1 MPMEFLPPLPFE
13 IGYYGRLATLL
24 LAAVILAEIGQRF
37 LSLPRIT
44 GYVSAG
50 LLLGPSLLAWI
61 PAAEAAT
68 LRPIAMLGLGLL
80 LFELGSRVNLGWVR
94 SNPWLLARSLA
105 ESTITFVAVFAF
117 LSFFDFSVAVRA
129 TVASIAVPT
138 GAAIVMRVVAETK
151 ARGQM
156 TEQLLLLTALNTI
169 YGILLLKV
177 CFLLLHF
184 DKDDDLVI
192 TILHPLYIACGSLLL
207 AVGTAFA
214 IIFTQKLHLRR
225 ESERFVMILAVVLLA
240 TALAAALKLSTPL
253 ALLLSGILLRTYS
266 PRLQIFP
273 EHMGTAGAVVVV
285 LFFVLMGTSLDLDYV
300 VAGGTLAI
308 GLVLVRGAAKFV
320 GAVAVF
326 GDRGLTPHKA
336 TALGIA
342 MLPMSSISTLHGY
355 EVAGLFPEIAAP
367 VLGLVLGMAVIMD
380 LLGPIATQ
388 RALHS
393 AKETAAPDAWR

>member
-1 MPMEFLPPLPFE
+1 MEFLPALPFE

-24 LAAVILAEIGQRF
+24 LAAVMLAEIGQRF
-37 LSLPRIT
+37 LALPRIT

-105 ESTITFVAVFAF
+105 ESTITFIAVFAF
-117 LSFFDFSVAVRA
+117 LSVFDYSVAVRA
-129 TVASIAVPT
+129 TVAAIAVPT
-138 GAAIVMRVVAETK
+138 GAAIVMRVVAESR

-184 DKDDDLVI
+184 DKDDDLV
-192 TILHPLYIACGSLLL
+192 TTVLHPLYIACGSLLL

-214 IIFTQKLHLRR
+214 VIFTQNLHLRR

-253 ALLLSGILLRTYS
+253 ALLLGGILLRTYS

-300 VAGGTLAI
+300 LAGGALAI
-308 GLVLVRGAAKFV
+308 GLVLVRGAAKFI

-388 RALHS
+388 RALQS